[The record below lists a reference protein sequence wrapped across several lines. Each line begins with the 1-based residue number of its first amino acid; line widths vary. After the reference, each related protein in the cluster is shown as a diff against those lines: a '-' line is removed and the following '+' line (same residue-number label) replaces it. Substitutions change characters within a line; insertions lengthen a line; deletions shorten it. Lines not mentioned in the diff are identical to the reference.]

1 MQLEADLSN
10 GMLTIEGIYSKIK
23 GATVV
28 EKNVSSGHI
37 DKVVRN
43 NISMK
48 LVATNAPVP
57 FEITITKDEFT
68 LGRKQGLVDGV
79 ISFNRMIGRSHCRIT
94 RQGNQFAIIDLSSTN
109 GTYVNRVRLQPEQPC
124 PIKNGDM
131 IRLANSEFQVIIG

>member
-1 MQLEADLSN
+1 M
-10 GMLTIEGIYSKIK
+10 
-23 GATVV
+23 
-28 EKNVSSGHI
+28 SSGHI

-124 PIKNGDM
+124 PIKM
-131 IRLANSEFQVIIG
+131 EI

>member
-1 MQLEADLSN
+1 M
-10 GMLTIEGIYSKIK
+10 
-23 GATVV
+23 
-28 EKNVSSGHI
+28 SSGHI
-37 DKVVRN
+37 DKVVHN